1 MERRVLLAIF
11 LSFLVLYG
19 YQAFLVKP
27 SPRTSTGS
35 TGSNGS
41 PGSSGSTSSPASGSN
56 AGAASTTPGG
66 TPVRA
71 AGATLAATPA
81 PGSTPVVGEAEERDV
96 RIETAHLVAVF
107 TNRGGRLKSW
117 RLKSYKDIHGQPL
130 ELVATDLATS
140 HPLPFSLRVPDEA
153 TTGTLNGAL
162 YKTQNS
168 VPGAPQNSSGV
179 TFEYQDASGLHA
191 VKQFTIDPATYTVVL
206 GVTVTEGDRS
216 LRPAIVWGPGLGDS
230 DSQSGRYAVKPGGIF
245 SSAGRVTRLT
255 TSNVATQPSYDQ
267 DFEYAGVDDHYFLTA
282 AVKPGTVKVTYQPVS
297 IPPPAETKVPA
308 RDLMSYSI
316 DPPREG
322 PITFYVGPK
331 DFDTLAA
338 IDRNLVKAINFG
350 MFSVIVVP
358 LLRSLN
364 WIHGYIGNYGWAI
377 VLLTI
382 FINLVLFPLNHKS
395 VVSMRKMQEIQ
406 PETKAIQERYA
417 KLKATDPAKQK
428 MNQELMAL
436 YRERGVNPASGCVP
450 ILLTLPVFLA
460 FYSLLTTAIELRG
473 APFFGWIHDL
483 SQPDAYYVMPVLV
496 GVSQIV
502 TQWMT
507 PQAGVDP
514 TQQKMMM
521 IMPLVL
527 IFVFIST
534 PAGALIYWLVGNV
547 WRVGQMYLTN
557 YLIGPPNIRTIRPA
571 AERRVK
577 RAGSGKTD
585 AASQSEST

>member
-19 YQAFLVKP
+19 YQALFVKP
-27 SPRTSTGS
+27 VPKPPATATTGAA
-35 TGSNGS
+35 GS
-41 PGSSGSTSSPASGSN
+41 PAPGTATPAASGSPSPT
-56 AGAASTTPGG
+56 AAAPPAAT
-66 TPVRA
+66 A
-71 AGATLAATPA
+71 AGPTLAVA
-81 PGSTPVVGEAEERDV
+81 PPSGAPPVVGATDESDV
-96 RIETAHLVAVF
+96 RIETPHVVATF
-107 TNRGGRLKSW
+107 TNRGARLKSW
-117 RLKSYKDIHGQPL
+117 RLKAYKDNRGEPL
-130 ELVATDLATS
+130 ELVANDLATTE
-140 HPLPFSLRVPDEA
+140 PLPFSLRVPDDA

-162 YKTQNS
+162 YKVQAP
-168 VPGAPQNSSGV
+168 VPTGVVSAPAQV
-179 TFEYQDASGLHA
+179 TFEYQDSNGLHA
-191 VKQFTIDPATYTVVL
+191 VKQYTIDPATYTVAL
-206 GVTVTEGDRS
+206 GATVTQGDHPV
-216 LRPAIVWGPGLGDS
+216 RPTIVWGPGLGDS
-230 DSQSGRYAVKPGGIF
+230 DSQTGRYAVKPGGLF
-245 SSAGRVTRLT
+245 SAGGKVTRLAAR
-255 TSNVATQPSYDQ
+255 NAATQPTYDQ
-267 DFEYAGVDDHYFLTA
+267 DFEYAGVDDHYFMSTALKTGTAKLTF
-282 AVKPGTVKVTYQPVS
+282 QPVS
-297 IPPPAETKVPA
+297 IPPPAGSKDPA

-316 DPPREG
+316 EPTRDG
-322 PITFYVGPK
+322 PLTFYVGPK

-338 IDRNLVKAINFG
+338 IDRNLTYAINFG
-350 MFSVIVVP
+350 MFRVIVVP
-358 LLRSLN
+358 LLQSLN
-364 WIHGYIGNYGWAI
+364 WVHGYIGNYGWAI
-377 VLLTI
+377 LVLTV

-473 APFFGWIHDL
+473 APFMFWIHDL
-483 SQPDAYYVMPVLV
+483 SQPDPYYVMPILV
-496 GVSQIV
+496 GISQIV

-527 IFVFIST
+527 IFVFVST

-547 WRVGQMYLTN
+547 WRLGQQYLTN

-577 RAGSGKTD
+577 RVGGGKTEG
-585 AASQSEST
+585 AS